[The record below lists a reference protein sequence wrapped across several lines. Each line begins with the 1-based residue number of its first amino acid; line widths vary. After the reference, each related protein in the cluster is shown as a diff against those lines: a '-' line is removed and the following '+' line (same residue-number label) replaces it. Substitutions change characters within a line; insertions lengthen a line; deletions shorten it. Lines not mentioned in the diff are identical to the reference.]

1 MKDRKDIINE
11 QGLVQDRYIR
21 EGIRTLAAN
30 IGTTVLDFKEAGQC
44 HCDSGVTVLHNLG
57 SGIDVAPPPLFV
69 VVPNNQ
75 LWPKVKI
82 TPTVQHCVS
91 PISMPS

>member
-57 SGIDVAPPPLFV
+57 SGIDEAPGI
-69 VVPNNQ
+69 N
-75 LWPKVKI
+75 I
-82 TPTVQHCVS
+82 
-91 PISMPS
+91 

>member
-30 IGTTVLDFKEAGQC
+30 IGTTVLDFKEAG
-44 HCDSGVTVLHNLG
+44 
-57 SGIDVAPPPLFV
+57 
-69 VVPNNQ
+69 
-75 LWPKVKI
+75 
-82 TPTVQHCVS
+82 
-91 PISMPS
+91 

>member
-44 HCDSGVTVLHNLG
+44 HCDSGVTVLHTLD
-57 SGIDVAPPPLFV
+57 SGIDVAPGI
-69 VVPNNQ
+69 N
-75 LWPKVKI
+75 I
-82 TPTVQHCVS
+82 
-91 PISMPS
+91 